1 MLTFEG
7 LDLIPVLV
15 RAVNE
20 LGFKTPTPI
29 QEKAIPY
36 ILKNNND
43 VVAFAQTGTGK
54 TAAYCLP
61 LLQKIDAEAEDIQV
75 LILTPTRELCLQVT
89 QDIKNFTKYLKEV
102 EVFPIYGGNDNIAF
116 QMKVLEEDVVHIVVG
131 TPGRVKDLVNRGKM
145 DLSYLSNIVLDE
157 ADEMLSMGLQRDV
170 EHIINQTPVDAQS
183 LLFSA
188 TRQEKVEMLMA
199 RYLKNPYEIQVGA
212 QNISAE
218 NIKHFF
224 YSIADNKKYLAIKR
238 IIGIAPDIYGII
250 FCRTKK
256 ETQDI
261 ANRLIKDNF
270 PVDVIHGDMAQ
281 EQRER
286 AMMRFRKNLV
296 PILVAT
302 DVAARGIDLENLT
315 HVINYNL
322 PQNTEAYIHRSGRT
336 GRAGNNGIVISFVT
350 IKEEEFLD
358 QIEETVGIEIE
369 QRRMPSS
376 EAVLKKQFH
385 SATKK
390 MTSVE
395 IDTTKVAHLLPSVY
409 KKLNQLSR
417 RDLIN
422 RFLFLEVSKYKIFD
436 NITET
441 MDASPKK
448 EKNKPVT
455 EFSTNGTYMRF
466 YINLGSKHKLNP
478 LRLIKLVNEAVESRN
493 ITLGKIEILPEST
506 FFELD
511 RKYKDPLL
519 NGIKDMRFNNL
530 AIMLEAATETS

>member
-20 LGFKTPTPI
+20 LGFKQPTPI
-29 QEKAIPY
+29 QERAIPY
-36 ILKNNND
+36 ILENNND
-43 VVAFAQTGTGK
+43 VVAFSQTGTGK
-54 TAAYCLP
+54 TAAYSLP
-61 LLQKIDAEAEDIQV
+61 LLQKVDAEAEDIQV

-89 QDIKNFTKYLKEV
+89 QDIKNFTKYLKEI

-131 TPGRVKDLVNRGKM
+131 TPGRVKDLIEREKM
-145 DLSYLSNIVLDE
+145 DLSYLSTIVLDE
-157 ADEMLSMGLQRDV
+157 ADEMLSMGLQKDV
-170 EHIINQTPVDAQS
+170 EYIIRQTPVDAQS
-183 LLFSA
+183 LFFSA
-188 TRQEKVEMLMA
+188 TRQQKVEVLMA
-199 RYLKNPYEIQVGA
+199 QYLQNPYEIQIGT

-218 NIKHFF
+218 NIRHFF

-256 ETQDI
+256 ETQEI

-286 AMMRFRKNLV
+286 AMMRFKNNLV

-302 DVAARGIDLENLT
+302 DVAARGIDVENLT

-322 PQNTEAYIHRSGRT
+322 PNHAEAYIHRSGRT

-350 IKEEEFLD
+350 IKEEEILD
-358 QIEETVGIEIE
+358 EIEELIGIEIE

-376 EAVLKKQFH
+376 EAVLKKQFQH
-385 SATKK
+385 AAKK
-390 MTSVE
+390 ISTVE
-395 IDTTKVAHLLPSVY
+395 IDPIKVAHLLPSVY
-409 KKLNQLSR
+409 KKLNHLSR
-417 RDLIN
+417 KDLIN
-422 RFLFLEVSKYKIFD
+422 RFLFLEISKHKIFD
-436 NITET
+436 TISEK
-441 MDASPKK
+441 MDASPKP
-448 EKNKPVT
+448 EAAKPVT
-455 EFSTNGTYMRF
+455 EFSTNGMYMRF

-506 FFELD
+506 FFELEG
-511 RKYKDPLL
+511 KYKAPLL
-519 NGIKDMRFNNL
+519 KGIKGMRFNNL
-530 AIMLEAATETS
+530 AIMLEAATETT